1 MCLELIDFEL
11 IELYARLSKMTNVT
25 QEEKLEWREHFDE
38 VIFGTAQAFYYSLL
52 GIFIVVILT
61 KY

>member
-1 MCLELIDFEL
+1 MCLRLIDFEL

-38 VIFGTAQAFYYSLL
+38 VIFGTAQAFNYSLV

>member
-11 IELYARLSKMTNVT
+11 IELYATLSKMTNVT

-38 VIFGTAQAFYYSLL
+38 VIFGTAKAFNYSLV
-52 GIFIVVILT
+52 GIFIVAILT